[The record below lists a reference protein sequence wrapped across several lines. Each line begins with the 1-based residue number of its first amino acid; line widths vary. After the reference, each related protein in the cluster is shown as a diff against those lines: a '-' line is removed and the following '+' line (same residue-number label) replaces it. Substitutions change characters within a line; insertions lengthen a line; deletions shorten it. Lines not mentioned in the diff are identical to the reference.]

1 MYVFFFCWYIW
12 TITTYGCWVPA
23 GLFLPGIILGC
34 AVGAIYEL
42 TRGNIY
48 NIQSADLSQIPII
61 CGAGA
66 MLSSYTRMTYS
77 LVVIMLETTQ
87 SINMFIPQMTAIM
100 AARVVASQ
108 FTRSLYERAL
118 RAKQIPLLQVDI
130 PDLNKNVRACT
141 MMARDLLTC

>member
-1 MYVFFFCWYIW
+1 
-12 TITTYGCWVPA
+12 
-23 GLFLPGIILGC
+23 
-34 AVGAIYEL
+34 
-42 TRGNIY
+42 
-48 NIQSADLSQIPII
+48 
-61 CGAGA
+61 